1 MSVRRGHDVG
11 QTSLQALN
19 GRNNSG
25 GVSISRHAECG
36 DDEDLHALLDEG
48 LKRRLNCSCTDGVAS
63 QGDVQRDAGQHQHL
77 KAEDDVRSG
86 FRYEGVQ
93 HRIDAAAYP
102 LE

>member
-1 MSVRRGHDVG
+1 M
-11 QTSLQALN
+11 N
-19 GRNNSG
+19 GRHNSG
-25 GVSISRHAECG
+25 GVRISRHAECR

-48 LKRRLNCSCTDGVAS
+48 LKRSFNRARADGVAS